1 MMSHPL
7 ELTKRTAPGKALIGS
22 KFLEDMKTL
31 HLIFFGFYPETLAVP
46 SKSQGRQKQERVLLG
61 WLLFSGCWI
70 SDQGLA

>member
-1 MMSHPL
+1 MSQPL

-46 SKSQGRQKQERVLLG
+46 SKSQGRPKQAAPWLVPLLWVL
-61 WLLFSGCWI
+61 
-70 SDQGLA
+70 DK